1 MGIFSFIISKWQ
13 QTQRWDSDIPSLNL
27 KNSKNLVNKSA

>member
-1 MGIFSFIISKWQ
+1 MGITKWQ

-27 KNSKNLVNKSA
+27 TNSKDLVNKSA